1 MTNCVE
7 IKNLSKNFENIK
19 ALKEINFSIEKGKI
33 IALLGADGSG
43 KTTLLRLI
51 CGLLCQNEGEIKVL
65 NLDPLKDKEKLSD
78 FLSYMPQK
86 FGLYEDLS
94 VIENLN
100 LYKKLKN
107 TNEDFDELL
116 SFCGLKP
123 FKNRLAM
130 NLSGGMKQKLGLAC
144 ALLGKPKILILDEPS
159 VGVDPI
165 SRLELFELVKKTID
179 ENTTVIWSTAYL
191 DEAFSFDLSIILDK
205 GKLIFNGDTKTLGEN
220 LENFEEKIIELMGGY
235 EQKNSIIAK
244 NYHIKDE
251 NVEYCVIAD
260 NLSKNYGD
268 FWAVKNNS
276 FSIKKG
282 EIFGLL
288 GPNGA
293 GKSTTFKMMCGL
305 IKPSKGKG
313 FIMGIDIEKHPQ
325 KAREYLGYMAQK
337 FSLYQRLSVLDNL
350 EFFSGAYGLFGQNK
364 KEKIQKIIDVFEL
377 EEYKNTKTD
386 LLPLGFKQRLSL
398 GCALIHEP
406 NILFLDEPTSGV
418 DIIQRKEFWTHI
430 KALSSLGVSVL
441 VTTHFMDEAK
451 FCDTISLFYDGEII
465 ALNTP
470 ENIIKQANADS
481 MQEAFIKLIKKS
493 KEAKWKFVLL

>member
-1 MTNCVE
+1 MIKCIEVE
-7 IKNLSKNFENIK
+7 NLSKNFEDTI
-19 ALKEINFSIEKGKI
+19 ALKNINFSIEKGKI
-33 IALLGADGSG
+33 IALLGADSSG

-51 CGLLCQNEGEIKVL
+51 CGLLCQDEGKIRVL
-65 NLDPLKDKEKLSD
+65 NFNPQKDKENLSD

-100 LYKKLKN
+100 LYKQLKN
-107 TNEDFDELL
+107 TDDDFDTLL
-116 SFCGLKP
+116 DFTGLKP

-144 ALLGKPKILILDEPS
+144 ALLGKPKVLILDEPS

-165 SRLELFELVKKTID
+165 SRQELFELVKKTID
-179 ENTTVIWSTAYL
+179 EKTTVLWSTSYL

-205 GKLIFNGDTKTLGEN
+205 GKLIFNGDTNILGDN
-220 LENFEEKIIELMGGY
+220 LEIFEQKIIELMGGY
-235 EQKNSIIAK
+235 EEKKSIIAQ
-244 NYHIKDE
+244 NYHIQNE
-251 NVEYCVIAD
+251 NIEYCVVAE

-293 GKSTTFKMMCGL
+293 GKSTTFKMMCNL
-305 IKPSKGKG
+305 IKPSKGRG
-313 FIMGIDIEKHPQ
+313 FIMGVDIEKEPQ
-325 KAREYLGYMAQK
+325 KARKYLGYMAQK

-350 EFFSGAYGLFGQNK
+350 EFFSGAYGLFGQDK

-377 EEYKNTKTD
+377 ERYKNTKTE

-406 NILFLDEPTSGV
+406 NVLFLDEPTSGV

-430 KALSSLGVSVL
+430 KALANLGVSVL

-465 ALNTP
+465 ALDSP
-470 ENIIKQANADS
+470 ANIIKQANENS
-481 MQEAFIKLIKKS
+481 MQGAFIKLIKESRNSRARGEK
-493 KEAKWKFVLL
+493 

>member
-1 MTNCVE
+1 
-7 IKNLSKNFENIK
+7 
-19 ALKEINFSIEKGKI
+19 
-33 IALLGADGSG
+33 
-43 KTTLLRLI
+43 
-51 CGLLCQNEGEIKVL
+51 
-65 NLDPLKDKEKLSD
+65 
-78 FLSYMPQK
+78 
-86 FGLYEDLS
+86 
-94 VIENLN
+94 
-100 LYKKLKN
+100 
-107 TNEDFDELL
+107 
-116 SFCGLKP
+116 
-123 FKNRLAM
+123 
-130 NLSGGMKQKLGLAC
+130 
-144 ALLGKPKILILDEPS
+144 
-159 VGVDPI
+159 
-165 SRLELFELVKKTID
+165 
-179 ENTTVIWSTAYL
+179 
-191 DEAFSFDLSIILDK
+191 
-205 GKLIFNGDTKTLGEN
+205 
-220 LENFEEKIIELMGGY
+220 MGGY

-251 NVEYCVIAD
+251 KVEYCVIAD

-430 KALSSLGVSVL
+430 KALSNLGVSVL

-470 ENIIKQANADS
+470 ENIIKQANANS

-493 KEAKWKFVLL
+493 KEAK